1 MVKFI
6 CFGKS
11 GLPNSG
17 QRSAR
22 NHYLCRKK
30 FRRPPEI
37 VSESQHIL
45 ILCGNWWMR
54 QTAAMWCKAENAL
67 EWSEAAWTR
76 RWCNLMPGSLHQLSF
91 GLPGASHTHISNSC
105 SRYPWHILLFRVWFI
120 AMHCGLREAVS
131 RWFLMLWLSEIREAK
146 PYNKKR

>member
-1 MVKFI
+1 MVGVEICLGKMEMDKESRCIKMGKII

-22 NHYLCRKK
+22 NHYLCCKK
-30 FRRPPEI
+30 FRHPPEI

-54 QTAAMWCKAENAL
+54 QTAAMWCNRGQFGVGRPRML
-67 EWSEAAWTR
+67 WSEAA
-76 RWCNLMPGSLHQLSF
+76 
-91 GLPGASHTHISNSC
+91 
-105 SRYPWHILLFRVWFI
+105 
-120 AMHCGLREAVS
+120 
-131 RWFLMLWLSEIREAK
+131 
-146 PYNKKR
+146 